1 MSVLEEVLAEE
12 YERSLRMTRALEGE
26 LATLPR
32 GYVRERT
39 IRGRTYYYLQRRDGD
54 HVRSEYVRR
63 EDAERVIALVE
74 RRREVT
80 AALKA
85 QERTRRQIERALG
98 GRPAHE

>member
-1 MSVLEEVLAEE
+1 MSVLEEVLSEE
-12 YERSLRMTRALEGE
+12 YGRSLRITRALEEE
-26 LATLPR
+26 LSTLPR
-32 GYVRERT
+32 GYVRART
-39 IRGRTYYYLQRRDGD
+39 IRGRTYYYLQRRDGA

-63 EDAERVIALVE
+63 EDAERVTALVE

-80 AALKA
+80 AALKE